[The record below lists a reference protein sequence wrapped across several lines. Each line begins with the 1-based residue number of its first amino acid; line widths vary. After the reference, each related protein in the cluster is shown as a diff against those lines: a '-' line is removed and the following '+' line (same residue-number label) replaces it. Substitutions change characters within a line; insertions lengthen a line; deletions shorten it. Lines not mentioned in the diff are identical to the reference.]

1 MLKSREFLSE
11 KSRGIVGGG
20 GGLSSLALVI
30 LGPVPR
36 ILFQQGTDLVNKL
49 ALLLNKCW
57 FTQDSWDKP
66 KNDECWGRGLGT
78 FSQSGRSMIEMLG
91 VLAIIGVL
99 SVGGIAGYSKAMEMY
114 KINKI
119 IEEYSYLISGLI
131 EQKSNVVASHTFGG
145 LADVVVAM
153 NLVPETWQETGGTI
167 NNSPASLIDPYG
179 NNINVFTR
187 EEDNG
192 ERIVIDFYLGGLG
205 DDKQSLS
212 FSKKFCMSLM
222 QNTIQPLAP
231 ALYYSR
237 LAHIWNDKHIY
248 YGSQFC
254 GAGRTCL
261 KDLSLPELK
270 EICDS
275 CSGRACGIV
284 LEL

>member
-1 MLKSREFLSE
+1 MH
-11 KSRGIVGGG
+11 
-20 GGLSSLALVI
+20 
-30 LGPVPR
+30 
-36 ILFQQGTDLVNKL
+36 
-49 ALLLNKCW
+49 KCW

>member
-1 MLKSREFLSE
+1 MQKVKSFEL
-11 KSRGIVGGG
+11 
-20 GGLSSLALVI
+20 
-30 LGPVPR
+30 
-36 ILFQQGTDLVNKL
+36 
-49 ALLLNKCW
+49 
-57 FTQDSWDKP
+57 
-66 KNDECWGRGLGT
+66 
-78 FSQSGRSMIEMLG
+78 GRSMIEMLG

-99 SVGGIAGYSKAMEMY
+99 SVGGIAGYSKAMEKF
-114 KINKI
+114 KINKV
-119 IEEYSYLISGLI
+119 IEEYSYLIQGLI
-131 EQKSNVVASHTFGG
+131 EQKDNIVASHTVGN
-145 LADVVVAM
+145 LTDVVIAM
-153 NLVPETWQETGGTI
+153 NLIPESWLGTEETISHTTF
-167 NNSPASLIDPYG
+167 IDPYG
-179 NNINVFTR
+179 NGINIFIR
-187 EEDNG
+187 EDNV
-192 ERIVIDFYLGGLG
+192 ERIVIDFYLGGLTG
-205 DDKQSLS
+205 DDIQSLS